1 MTADLR
7 PGLLEERVGALYR
20 TDADGRLLGSNE
32 WDSRPAPR
40 FHLMRTAA
48 GPILRG
54 RADLPADLLRRLR
67 ALSLEEPADQ
77 AFTRLPAQYDQY
89 LAVLAEHAPVE
100 KIWAGPAFV
109 LPSAPTPDVDVV
121 NIDEGAR
128 ERLAGRFDDWLEDVG
143 HRRPF
148 VAVIAE
154 GAAAAI
160 CASVRIS
167 PTVHC
172 AGVETHP
179 DFRRRGYALAAVA
192 GWAQAVRA
200 CGATP
205 FYSTS
210 WDNLASQRVAHR
222 LGGQLVGA
230 DFHVT

>member
-1 MTADLR
+1 MSADLR
-7 PGLLEERVGALYR
+7 PSLLEERVGALYR

-54 RADLPADLLRRLR
+54 RADFPADLLQRLQ
-67 ALSLEEPADQ
+67 ALSLREPPDQ
-77 AFTRLPAQYDQY
+77 AFTRLPAQSDQY
-89 LAVLAEHAPVE
+89 LAVLAEHTPME

-109 LPSAPTPDVDVV
+109 LPPAPAPCLDVV

-128 ERLAGRFDDWLEDVG
+128 ERLVGRFDDWLDDVG

-192 GWAQAVRA
+192 GWARAVRA

-210 WDNLASQRVAHR
+210 WDNLASQRVAQR
-222 LGGQLVGA
+222 LKAQLVGV

>member
-1 MTADLR
+1 MSDELR
-7 PGLLEERVGALYR
+7 PGLLEARIGALYR
-20 TDADGRLLGSNE
+20 TDGDGRLLGTNE

-48 GPILRG
+48 RPILRG
-54 RADLPADLLRRLR
+54 RAGLPADLLQRLQ
-67 ALSLEEPADQ
+67 ALSLREPADQ
-77 AFTRLPAQYDQY
+77 AITRLPAEHDRYMT
-89 LAVLAEHAPVE
+89 VLAEHAPVE
-100 KIWAGPAFV
+100 KIWAGPAYV
-109 LPSAPTPDVDVV
+109 LPPATPDLDVV

-128 ERLAGRFDDWLEDVG
+128 ERLAGRFDDWLEDVP

-210 WDNLASQRVAHR
+210 WDNLASQRVARR
-222 LGGQLVGA
+222 LGGQLVGV
-230 DFHVT
+230 DFHAT

>member
-7 PGLLEERVGALYR
+7 PSLLEERVGALYR

-32 WDSRPAPR
+32 WDSRLAPR

>member
-1 MTADLR
+1 MSADLR

-54 RADLPADLLRRLR
+54 RADLPADLLQRLQ
-67 ALSLEEPADQ
+67 ALSLQEPAEQ

-89 LAVLAEHAPVE
+89 LAALAEQAPVE
-100 KIWAGPAFV
+100 KIWAGPAYV
-109 LPSAPTPDVDVV
+109 LPPQQTPGLEVV
-121 NIDEGAR
+121 NIDAGAR
-128 ERLAGRFDDWLEDVG
+128 DVLRGRFDDWLEDVA
-143 HRRPF
+143 HRWPF

-179 DFRRRGYALAAVA
+179 GFRRRGYALAAVT
-192 GWAQAVRA
+192 GWASAVRA

-210 WDNLASQRVAHR
+210 WDNLASQRVARR
-222 LGGQLVGA
+222 LGAQLVGV

>member
-1 MTADLR
+1 MSDELR
-7 PGLLEERVGALYR
+7 SGLLEARVGALYR
-20 TDADGRLLGSNE
+20 TDGDGRLLGSNE

-54 RADLPADLLRRLR
+54 RADLPADLLQRLQD
-67 ALSLEEPADQ
+67 LSLREPADQ
-77 AFTRLPAQYDQY
+77 AFTRLPAQHDQY
-89 LAVLAEHAPVE
+89 LAALAEHAPVE

-109 LPSAPTPDVDVV
+109 LPPALGPALDVV

-128 ERLAGRFDDWLEDVG
+128 ERLAGRFDDWLEDVA

-148 VAVIAE
+148 MAVIAE

-192 GWAQAVRA
+192 GWANAVRA

-210 WDNLASQRVAHR
+210 WDNLASQRVAQR
-222 LGGQLVGA
+222 LGGQMVGV

>member
-1 MTADLR
+1 MSDQLR
-7 PGLLEERVGALYR
+7 RGLLEARVGALYR
-20 TDADGRLLGSNE
+20 TDGDGRLLGSNE

-54 RADLPADLLRRLR
+54 RADLPADLLQRLQD
-67 ALSLEEPADQ
+67 LSLREPPDQ
-77 AFTRLPAQYDQY
+77 AFTQLPALHDQY
-89 LAVLAEHAPVE
+89 LAALAERAPVE
-100 KIWAGPAFV
+100 KVWAGPAYV
-109 LPSAPTPDVDVV
+109 LPPETPGLDVV

-128 ERLAGRFDDWLEDVG
+128 ERLVGRFDDWLEDVG

-192 GWAQAVRA
+192 GWARAVRA

-210 WDNLASQRVAHR
+210 WDNLASQRVAQR
-222 LGGQLVGA
+222 LGGQLVGV

>member
-1 MTADLR
+1 MSEELR
-7 PGLLEERVGALYR
+7 PDLLEARVGALYR
-20 TDADGRLLGSNE
+20 TDGDGGLLDTNE

-54 RADLPADLLRRLR
+54 RADLPAHLLRRLQG
-67 ALSLEEPADQ
+67 LSLREPPDQ
-77 AFTRLPAQYDQY
+77 AFTRLPAEHDRY
-89 LAVLAEHAPVE
+89 LAALAEHAPIE
-100 KIWAGPAFV
+100 KVWAGPAYV
-109 LPSAPTPDVDVV
+109 LPPAPTPDLDVV
-121 NIDEGAR
+121 NIDEDAC
-128 ERLAGRFDDWLEDVG
+128 ERLVGRFDDWLEDVA

-210 WDNLASQRVAHR
+210 WDNLASQRVAQR

>member
-1 MTADLR
+1 MSADLR
-7 PGLLEERVGALYR
+7 PGLLEERVAALYR
-20 TDADGRLLGSNE
+20 TDGDGRLLGSNE
-32 WDSRPAPR
+32 WDCRPAPR

-54 RADLPADLLRRLR
+54 RADLPVDLLQRLQ
-67 ALSLEEPADQ
+67 ALSLEEPPDQ
-77 AFTRLPAQYDQY
+77 AFTRLPAQSDQY

-109 LPSAPTPDVDVV
+109 LPPAQTPGLDVV

-128 ERLAGRFDDWLEDVG
+128 ERLVGRFNDWLEDVA

-210 WDNLASQRVAHR
+210 WDNLASQRLAQR
-222 LGGQLVGA
+222 LGGQIVGV
-230 DFHVT
+230 DFHVA